1 MSLFTH
7 YLASILLSPSPFFT
21 LAKQISLSQF
31 SDYSPYAKKTSSSS
45 LAWLT
50 TPSLIYTPLT
60 SQPHLLP
67 LLPPPWVWQV
77 KETAPHSGHVT
88 PRHTPF
94 TSTFRPPAGALSL
107 QSFSWLGQQLLNT
120 EPQLR
125 KKKCVWEALLLH
137 LTVSQVCWTAY
148 NMNFIIWMNWTSSQV
163 RSKESDWIGQG
174 YIG

>member
-1 MSLFTH
+1 MILFTH
-7 YLASILLSPSPFFT
+7 YPASILLSPSPFFT

-50 TPSLIYTPLT
+50 TPSLIYTPPT
-60 SQPHLLP
+60 FHPHLLP

-77 KETAPHSGHVT
+77 KETAPHLGRVV

-94 TSTFRPPAGALSL
+94 TSTLRPLAGALSL
-107 QSFSWLGQQLLNT
+107 QSFPWLGQQLLNT

-125 KKKCVWEALLLH
+125 KKK
-137 LTVSQVCWTAY
+137 VSGRHFCSTWLYPKYVGQPITWISLFGWIEQVVKWGL
-148 NMNFIIWMNWTSSQV
+148 
-163 RSKESDWIGQG
+163 RSLIGLAKVT
-174 YIG
+174 